1 MVPNIEPPIVTVTS
15 ANGCAQKRC
24 ASLQQNLREGGP
36 SSRRSLLQLDVAS
49 AASRFPPP
57 GRSAALALALVRLS
71 FTPQINKNARISFFF
86 PPSSLA
92 SCLACVNSQILVQA
106 ALAICSHR

>member
-1 MVPNIEPPIVTVTS
+1 MVPNTEPPIVPVTS
-15 ANGCAQKRC
+15 ANGCSQKRR

-36 SSRRSLLQLDVAS
+36 SSPRSLLQLDVAS

-71 FTPQINKNARISFFF
+71 FAPQINKNARISVFF
-86 PPSSLA
+86 PSLQSGFLSGLCKLTDTGA
-92 SCLACVNSQILVQA
+92 GCV
-106 ALAICSHR
+106 SHL